1 MFLGNREYECDLT
14 PIDFAKVAEGFGI
27 PGLRTNSPDTVSAVM
42 NNAFAATGPVLVEA
56 TVDPS
61 EPLLPPKR
69 IEKYAENL
77 DKALRAG
84 TRNAPEIRAAL
95 HREPSRTQLMG
106 DDDCDLHI
114 GAEGTEPL
122 GEERR
127 SGVPHTTSEE
137 EQLDA
142 ALAGTFP
149 ASDPIGGT
157 HADAEPAR
165 REWRTH

>member
-1 MFLGNREYECDLT
+1 MFLGNREYQCDLT
-14 PIDFAKVAEGFGI
+14 PIDFAKAAEAFGI
-27 PGLRTNSPDTVSAVM
+27 PGLRCHSPDNVATVL
-42 NNAFAATGPVLVEA
+42 NHAFAATGPVLVEA

-61 EPLLPPKR
+61 EPLLPAKR
-69 IEKYAENL
+69 MEKYAQNL
-77 DKALRAG
+77 DKALRSG

-95 HREPSRTQLMG
+95 KREPSRTQLT
-106 DDDCDLHI
+106 DDDDADRHI

-122 GEERR
+122 GEKRR
-127 SGVPHTTSEE
+127 SGTAHSCDEQ

-157 HADAEPAR
+157 HAETDSPR
-165 REWRTH
+165 REWRH